1 MKIYISGQIT
11 GTTDFMER
19 FERAEQKLARMG
31 FDVCNPAKELAH
43 FPDGTPW
50 RTFMAECLRMLLL
63 CDGIYMLKGWQF
75 SKGAMIEHDVA
86 LKCGLTFM
94 FSSGEEAIADVEKA

>member
-63 CDGIYMLKGWQF
+63 CDGIYMLDGWKD
-75 SKGAMIEHDVA
+75 SKGARLEQKVA
-86 LKCGLTFM
+86 LECGLATM
-94 FSSGEEAIADVEKA
+94 FASKEEE